1 MASSFKNALKS
12 SVGTTPVVCYTA
24 PALTTTTVIGL
35 SIANTHN
42 ATIYVDVDVTDTSAG
57 ITAKAGKQLMVPV
70 RGSIIVI
77 GGDQK
82 LVLETGDSITV
93 TSSTASS
100 ADVIMSVLEVV

>member
-1 MASSFKNALKS
+1 MASTFKNALKS
-12 SVGTTPVVCYTA
+12 GVGTTPVVCYTT
-24 PALTTTTVIGL
+24 PVSTTTTVIGL

-57 ITAKAGKQLMVPV
+57 VTAKAGKQLLVPV

-82 LVLETGDSITV
+82 LVLEAGDIVTI
-93 TSSTASS
+93 TSSTANS
-100 ADVIMSVLEVV
+100 ADVIMSVLEVA